1 MAIDRGL
8 SAEEIQQIVAGFF
21 GSLVGVSRQSHK
33 NLTGLIIATLS
44 GTASATY
51 LTPIIAD
58 QLKISD
64 PKYMLGLSFLMG
76 TLGLRG
82 VELITDKLKLTKS
95 TTEVKTDGNSD

>member
-1 MAIDRGL
+1 MTAD
-8 SAEEIQQIVAGFF
+8 EVQQIVAGFF

-33 NLTGLIIATLS
+33 NTGALIIAVVS

-51 LTPIIAD
+51 LTPIIGDA
-58 QLKISD
+58 LKITD

-82 VELITDKLKLTKS
+82 VELITDKLQLGKAKVDLNGN
-95 TTEVKTDGNSD
+95 TD